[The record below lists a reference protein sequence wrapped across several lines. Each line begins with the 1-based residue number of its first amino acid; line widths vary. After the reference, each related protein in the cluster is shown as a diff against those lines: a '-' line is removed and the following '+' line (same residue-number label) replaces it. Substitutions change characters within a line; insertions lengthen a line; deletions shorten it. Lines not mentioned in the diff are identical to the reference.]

1 MTVVTMPPPA
11 SPYGPLPAWAA
22 ATLTPDGDRAA
33 PAAGVLPPP
42 ATPGAAWI
50 TTTGDPDLDAL
61 DRALGLGRRL
71 VDEVETLALQLGIPE
86 LGDIE
91 LPPVVGS
98 AADQAHLRAAAPL
111 YLAAE
116 LEAARLLPAAEVL
129 AGVFASG
136 GLSADVGTAAPLL
149 AAFWRGRHQ
158 RFPAQERRAFFA
170 RLFGSPGLPLAGTG
184 SPNTEFEPLLI
195 GLAETLH
202 AVQPDRLVGPLPASQ
217 VPLRTAAAQLAANLI
232 PRSGGMAAYAARD
245 ILDAIAQALAILRN
259 ETLQGV
265 VGGRSVW
272 LTVRAVAQRYLGED
286 PQIDPHLTRGR
297 SGTQMLEWLA
307 EVLPRLEQLGGS
319 LITARHPVVG
329 AATAWLQ
336 ATLGLYQSAEAMAG
350 RTSTGTG

>member
-11 SPYGPLPAWAA
+11 SPNGL
-22 ATLTPDGDRAA
+22 R
-33 PAAGVLPPP
+33 PPP
-42 ATPGAAWI
+42 ATPGAGWI
-50 TTTGDPDLDAL
+50 VTAGDPDLDTL

-71 VDEVETLALQLGIPE
+71 VDQVEALALQLGIPE

-116 LEAARLLPAAEVL
+116 LEATRLLPAAEIL

-136 GLSADVGTAAPLL
+136 GLSADVGAAAPLL

-170 RLFGSPGLPLAGTG
+170 RLFGTPGLPLAGTG
-184 SPNTEFEPLLI
+184 APNTEFEPLLI
-195 GLAETLH
+195 DVAEALH

-217 VPLRTAAAQLAANLI
+217 VALRTVAAQLAANLI
-232 PRSGGMAAYAARD
+232 PRSGGIAAYAARE
-245 ILDAIAQALAILRN
+245 ILDAIAQALAIFRN
-259 ETLQGV
+259 EALQGAL
-265 VGGRSVW
+265 GGRSVW
-272 LTVRAVAQRYLGED
+272 LTVRNVAQRYLDED
-286 PQIDPHLTRGR
+286 PQIGPHITRGR

-319 LITARHPVVG
+319 LIAPGHPVVG

-336 ATLGLYQSAEAMAG
+336 ATLGLYQSAEAAAG
-350 RTSTGTG
+350 RTSTGIG